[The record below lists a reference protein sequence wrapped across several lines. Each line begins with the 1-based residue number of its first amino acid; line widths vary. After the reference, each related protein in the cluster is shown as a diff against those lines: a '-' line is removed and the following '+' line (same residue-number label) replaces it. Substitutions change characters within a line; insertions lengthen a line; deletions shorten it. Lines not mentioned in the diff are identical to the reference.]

1 MSGSSETQM
10 NCETVRE
17 ELPALLYDELEDIA
31 RHRVEEHLRECEP
44 CRAELT
50 GYRRAMRMLDEWS
63 EVERPSRSRREW
75 AVRAG
80 RRGWRWVR
88 PAVMGAAAAVIAFAV
103 LSLLG
108 LSVSY
113 NEGRLLLTF
122 GSSPDIRPGAPD
134 EAFTKH
140 LPVLQTAVQET
151 MDTRIA
157 TLLEGLEADL
167 VEIVNAE
174 GQRQLLLVH
183 ALDQRR
189 ETDLRQFAAAV
200 DVLVQRQEE
209 ETQRAQ
215 RFQADMMAWRTS
227 MEDRFS
233 QTTDKQEPKEK
244 S

>member
-1 MSGSSETQM
+1 
-10 NCETVRE
+10 
-17 ELPALLYDELEDIA
+17 
-31 RHRVEEHLRECEP
+31 
-44 CRAELT
+44 
-50 GYRRAMRMLDEWS
+50 
-63 EVERPSRSRREW
+63 
-75 AVRAG
+75 
-80 RRGWRWVR
+80 
-88 PAVMGAAAAVIAFAV
+88 
-103 LSLLG
+103 
-108 LSVSY
+108 
-113 NEGRLLLTF
+113 
-122 GSSPDIRPGAPD
+122 
-134 EAFTKH
+134 
-140 LPVLQTAVQET
+140 

-227 MEDRFS
+227 MEDRLP

>member
-1 MSGSSETQM
+1 M

-17 ELPALLYDELEDIA
+17 ELAALLYDELEDTV
-31 RHRVEEHLRECEP
+31 RRRVEEHLHECEA

-50 GYRRAMRMLDEWS
+50 GYRSAMHMLDEWS
-63 EVERPSRSRREW
+63 EVERPSKSRHER
-75 AVRAG
+75 VIRAG

-88 PAVMGAAAAVIAFAV
+88 PAVVGAAAAAIAFAV

-122 GSSPDIRPGAPD
+122 GSGPDVRTGTAD
-134 EAFTKH
+134 EAFAEH
-140 LPVLQTAVQET
+140 LPALQAAVQEA

-227 MEDRFS
+227 MEDRLP

>member
-1 MSGSSETQM
+1 M

-17 ELPALLYDELEDIA
+17 ELPALLYDELEDTV
-31 RHRVEEHLRECEP
+31 RQRVEEHLRQCEA

-50 GYRRAMRMLDEWS
+50 GYRRAMHMLDEWS
-63 EVERPSRSRREW
+63 EVERPSQPRRE
-75 AVRAG
+75 RAIRPG
-80 RRGWRWVR
+80 RRGWRRVG
-88 PAVMGAAAAVIAFAV
+88 PAVVGAAAAAIAFAV

-122 GSSPDIRPGAPD
+122 GSSPDVRPGAPD
-134 EAFTKH
+134 EAFAEH
-140 LPVLQTAVQET
+140 LPALRTAVQEA

-157 TLLEGLEADL
+157 TLLEGLETDL

-227 MEDRFS
+227 MENRLP